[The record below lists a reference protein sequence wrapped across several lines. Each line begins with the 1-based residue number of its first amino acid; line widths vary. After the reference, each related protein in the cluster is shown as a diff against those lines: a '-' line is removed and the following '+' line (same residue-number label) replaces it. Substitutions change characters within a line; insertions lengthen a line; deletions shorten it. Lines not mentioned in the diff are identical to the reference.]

1 MVPETQDQ
9 LEKMA
14 MRLEILEEDNQKMK
28 EDNQKMKEDIQR
40 LERENQRLRQEKSL
54 MRTELIKLKY
64 PGMKTSQIVKAKCMG
79 SHF

>member
-14 MRLEILEEDNQKMK
+14 MRLEILEED
-28 EDNQKMKEDIQR
+28 IQR
-40 LERENQRLRQEKSL
+40 LERENQRLRQEKSI

-64 PGMKTSQIVKAKCMG
+64 PGIKTSQIVKSKCMG